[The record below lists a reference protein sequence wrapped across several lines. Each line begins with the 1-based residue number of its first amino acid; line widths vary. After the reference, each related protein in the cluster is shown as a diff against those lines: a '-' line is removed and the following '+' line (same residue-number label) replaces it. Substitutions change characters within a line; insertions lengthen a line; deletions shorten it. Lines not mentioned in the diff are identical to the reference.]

1 MKRPIMHIDIP
12 TANRAATAQFYATLF
27 GWEMSHDKFPY
38 TWFMTGNV
46 SGGFVDLEASLV
58 RGREV
63 VRAGDVILYLPSDDI
78 DADLQRIESLG
89 GTIIMPKTYAGK
101 GQFVALFADP
111 NGVHLGL
118 AGGK

>member
-27 GWEMSHDKFPY
+27 GWEIGQDKFPY

-46 SGGFVDLEASLV
+46 SGGLVDLEAGLV
-58 RGREV
+58 REHEV
-63 VRAGDVILYLPSDDI
+63 VRAGDVVLYLPSDNI
-78 DADLQRIESLG
+78 EADLQNIVALG
-89 GTIIMPKTYAGK
+89 GTILMPRTYAGK

-111 NGVHLGL
+111 NGVRLGL
-118 AGGK
+118 AGGR